1 MNVSDDNEIT
11 AGGTAVHRQA
21 MVLRQSNRYIGGAG
35 HGNNGVSCVCVCVY
49 MCELITLHTTAYLCV
64 SPYTFMC
71 FIFTNTN
78 KEWQQSARW

>member
-35 HGNNGVSCVCVCVY
+35 HGNNGVSYVYKRICVHAYLCVCVYAYMYMRVCVYECICVCVCMR
-49 MCELITLHTTAYLCV
+49 MCV
-64 SPYTFMC
+64 
-71 FIFTNTN
+71 
-78 KEWQQSARW
+78 